1 MYCDFVS
8 GIYDPQKAAAYISA
22 LKKEIIAISNDN
34 YPSPIPLP
42 QGEGARGRVFSTLY
56 IGGGTPTA
64 LSTNLLKDLIGHIFT
79 CFDFPPPHP
88 LLKAPTVALIKG
100 GQKGGEATIET
111 NPGTLDL
118 EKLKA
123 VKEAGMN
130 RLSIGVQSFNDDE
143 LKLLHRLHSSSE
155 AERAFYL
162 AREAGFSNIGI
173 DLIYGIPGQSLESW
187 KKTLQKVVQLGPE
200 HISAYELTVEKGTLL
215 HERIREG
222 GISVSDEE
230 LIIEMYNHTID
241 HLSLSGFEHYE
252 ISNFAKPGFQS
263 RHNLNYWERGDY
275 YAAGLGA
282 HSFVNGKRS
291 YNTGDLDDYLKAIS
305 DMRSPVLEE
314 EYITKDKAVSEAI
327 FLGLRKT
334 EGINVESFFKRYG
347 MNILSHYQDEL
358 ADMQEEGLIEITNS
372 ECSYET
378 NLRLTRRGLLLSNEV
393 FVRLS

>member
-1 MYCDFVS
+1 MPASLYVHIPFCLKRCIYCDFVS
-8 GIYDPQKAAAYISA
+8 GIYDPQKAAAYIKA
-22 LKKEIIAISNDN
+22 LKKEILAI
-34 YPSPIPLP
+34 P
-42 QGEGARGRVFSTLY
+42 RGTSFSTIY

-64 LSTNLLKDLIGHIFT
+64 LPTEFLKDLIGHIFT
-79 CFDFPPPHP
+79 RFDFSPPHP
-88 LLKAPTVALIKG
+88 PLIKV
-100 GQKGGEATIET
+100 GQRGGEATIEA

-118 EKLKA
+118 EKLRD

-162 AREAGFSNIGI
+162 AREAGFQNIGI
-173 DLIYGIPGQSLESW
+173 DLIYGIPGQSIESW
-187 KKTLQKVVQLGPE
+187 KKTLQKAVQLGPE
-200 HISAYELTVEKGTLL
+200 HISAYELTVENGTLL
-215 HERIREG
+215 HERIKEG

-241 HLSLSGFEHYE
+241 HLSLSGYEHYE
-252 ISNFAKPGFQS
+252 ISNFAKPGCRS
-263 RHNLNYWERGDY
+263 RHNLNYWDRGDY

-282 HSFVNGKRS
+282 HSFINGNRS
-291 YNTGDLDDYLKAIS
+291 YNIGDLEDYLKAIS
-305 DMRSPVLEE
+305 DNRSPVQEE
-314 EYITKDKAVSEAI
+314 VYITKEKAASEAI
-327 FLGLRKT
+327 FLGLRT
-334 EGINVESFFKRYG
+334 TDGINVESFFKRYG
-347 MNILSHYQDEL
+347 MNILSHYQAEL
-358 ADMQEEGLIEITNS
+358 ADMQANGLIEITNS